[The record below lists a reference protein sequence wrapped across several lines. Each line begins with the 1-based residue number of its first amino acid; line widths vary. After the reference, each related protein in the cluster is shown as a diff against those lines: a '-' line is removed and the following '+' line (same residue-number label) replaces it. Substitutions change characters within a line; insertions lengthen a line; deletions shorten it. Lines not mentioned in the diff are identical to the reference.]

1 MKKAKINGV
10 ELEYEIKGS
19 GEPVLLISPV
29 LADGFVPLSSERA
42 LADRYRLILYHKRG
56 WAGSTHTP
64 APVSVA
70 DHVVDAAA
78 LLEHLDVPRA
88 HIVGHSSG
96 GAIALQMALD
106 RPQIVHSV
114 VLLEPSLLSVPGAG
128 TFLEKAGPALEK
140 YAAGD
145 HEEALEIFMSAV
157 SGLDWKTCQ
166 ALIEERIPG
175 AVAAALADVDT
186 FFGIELPALTRW
198 AFDASSAAAVSQPVL
213 SVLGTETQPLWVE
226 IAELLRSHLPWVE
239 ECRIEG
245 VGHLLHIQR
254 PEPVARGIAEFLAR
268 HAMSTPLLRG
278 RAPLPFTALSG
289 DAG

>member
-1 MKKAKINGV
+1 MQKAKINGI
-10 ELEYEIKGS
+10 ELEYEVKGS

-29 LADGFVPLSSERA
+29 LADAFVPLSSERA

-64 APVSVA
+64 APVSIA

-106 RPQIVHSV
+106 RPDTAHSLV
-114 VLLEPSLLSVPGAG
+114 VLEPSFFSVPGAG
-128 TFLEKAGPALEK
+128 AFLQTAGPALER
-140 YAAGD
+140 YSAGD
-145 HEEALEIFMSAV
+145 HEKALELFMSVV
-157 SGLDWKTCQ
+157 SGLDWKTCR
-166 ALIEERIPG
+166 ALLEERIPG
-175 AVAAALADVDT
+175 AVAGALKDADT

-198 AFDASSAAAVSQPVL
+198 AFDARSAAAISQPAL
-213 SVLGTETQPLWVE
+213 SVVGTETLPLWVE
-226 IAELLRSHLPWVE
+226 IAELLRSCIPRVE

-245 VGHLLHIQR
+245 VGHGLLPIQR
-254 PEPVARGIAEFLAR
+254 PELVASGIAQFLAR
-268 HAMSTPLLRG
+268 HGMSER
-278 RAPLPFTALSG
+278 
-289 DAG
+289 